1 MSAISNQQSAL
12 STRLISKILFS
23 ILISIN
29 AINAFAYER
38 VFASGFNWPNKGP
51 LTNINAWSSPAAGAI
66 NEDSFIRVSNLC
78 TGKHI
83 SWGGTTI
90 GKVELTSVS
99 DYYIT
104 CQSYYTD
111 TRTMIWVKGQP
122 GSAGWDG
129 ILQYG
134 LWDIC
139 ELPANDPNRV
149 VLGMKYGVV
158 NIDKPYCAS
167 ANQLSLTPAPNQ
179 TPPDPRPKG
188 IEGKDPK
195 SSTHELIAKVTEN
208 GSPKAGVAVSFKV
221 DVVPMTGGHG
231 HHDAS
236 RPKGSVPAS
245 GVTNVNGEIKLTF
258 QASDVAGS
266 YTITATCD
274 SCSNKTADKKV
285 DVLVPD
291 LQPVSANP
299 PRNQDGTY
307 AYSLTA
313 VDATH
318 VGTSGGR
325 QRGEYYLTQAANQ
338 NLRGLIEQFADEGWG
353 TVALNDAS
361 LNWGGVYDIFNSW
374 HPPHSEHRVGEEID
388 ISFTRAGNPISQ
400 TKQNEFYKKFCE
412 DKKAQIPF
420 SILHHYIKGP
430 HFHVRLV
437 AANRCGKTP
446 K

>member
-1 MSAISNQQSAL
+1 MVNGC
-12 STRLISKILFS
+12 
-23 ILISIN
+23 
-29 AINAFAYER
+29 
-38 VFASGFNWPNKGP
+38 GF
-51 LTNINAWSSPAAGAI
+51 TNPES
-66 NEDSFIRVSNLC
+66 
-78 TGKHI
+78 
-83 SWGGTTI
+83 
-90 GKVELTSVS
+90 
-99 DYYIT
+99 
-104 CQSYYTD
+104 SYYNIQGSRTPICRPGEYL
-111 TRTMIWVKGQP
+111 TRVADAQYTQYLCISGCVG
-122 GSAGWDG
+122 GYTCAG
-129 ILQYG
+129 
-134 LWDIC
+134 
-139 ELPANDPNRV
+139 
-149 VLGMKYGVV
+149 
-158 NIDKPYCAS
+158 NIT
-167 ANQLSLTPAPNQ
+167 LTLTPNQ

-188 IEGKDPK
+188 AEGKDGK
-195 SSTHELIAKVTEN
+195 STLDLIAKVTD
-208 GSPKAGVAVSFKV
+208 GSGPKAGVAVTFKV

-231 HHDAS
+231 HHDVS

-245 GVTNVNGEIKLTF
+245 GVTNANGEIKLTF

-266 YTITATCD
+266 HTITATCD

-299 PRNQDGTY
+299 PRNPDGTY

-437 AANRCGKTP
+437 AANRCGKTQ